1 VIKDKFVINFKKKSN
16 IFLAI
21 TMATLLICST
31 LHAMVEDDSTNALGL
46 ATSDGNLLEMASLI
60 EMGADVN
67 SATIIDGQLKTPLFI
82 AISRNNLKAVKFLV
96 MKGAFIDVS
105 SSNSPSQEDP
115 LCLTPVHYAAMLG
128 YENIF
133 RALIMNGKSA
143 TEIAV
148 INLRDHHGNTPL
160 HYTARQ
166 GSESNTR
173 LLLEKGA
180 NPNAIN
186 SLGYT
191 PIFDAAFNG
200 HAHIIQLLLESG
212 VSLYLNDVR
221 GIVHSALAAA
231 CSNGQVG
238 AVEILL
244 AKCTFTLKDITE
256 SIDRLSSF
264 VRHSDACCTGK
275 PKEAKCAKCLANEE
289 KISHIFIALSVKQ
302 GLLRAI

>member
-1 VIKDKFVINFKKKSN
+1 VIKDKFVIIFKKKSN
-16 IFLAI
+16 IFLAV
-21 TMATLLICST
+21 TMAALLICST
-31 LHAMVEDDSTNALGL
+31 LHAMVEDDSNNALGL

-67 SATIIDGQLKTPLFI
+67 SATIIGEQLKTPLLI
-82 AISRNNLKAVKFLV
+82 AVSRNNLEAVQFLV
-96 MKGAFIDVS
+96 MKGAFIDIPPS
-105 SSNSPSQEDP
+105 KSPSQEDP

-133 RALIMNGKSA
+133 SALIMKGKSA
-143 TEIAV
+143 TGIAV
-148 INLRDHHGNTPL
+148 INLRDHHGNTTL

-166 GSESNTR
+166 GSEANTR

-180 NPNAIN
+180 NPNARN

-200 HAHIIQLLLESG
+200 HAHIIQLLLETGASH
-212 VSLYLNDVR
+212 YLSNVR
-221 GIVHSALAAA
+221 GMVHSALAAA

-238 AVEILL
+238 TVEMLL

-264 VRHSDACCTGK
+264 ARHPETCCTGK
-275 PKEAKCAKCLANEE
+275 PKEAKCTKCLENEG

-302 GLLRAI
+302 GQLRAI